1 MRQLNMKKKSKERY
15 VMTVKPAV
23 VLGIGLL
30 ALGAAGPSY
39 AQESAASRAQVE
51 RGEAWFYQRCSLCH
65 MGRIVKDNTYEPMTA
80 PLTGVLEDTSPAR
93 EQFVRAYI
101 QQGSAM
107 MPGFRY
113 SFSEQEF
120 EELMAYL
127 KTL

>member
-1 MRQLNMKKKSKERY
+1 
-15 VMTVKPAV
+15 MTVTRALLV
-23 VLGIGLL
+23 VIGLV
-30 ALGAAGPSY
+30 ALGAGLGY
-39 AQESAASRAQVE
+39 AQRPAAEWTQVE
-51 RGEAWFYQRCSLCH
+51 RGEAWYYQRCSLCH
-65 MGRIVKDNTYEPMTA
+65 MGRIVKDNTYEPMTPA
-80 PLTGVLEDTSPAR
+80 LTGVLADTSPER

-113 SFSEQEF
+113 SFTEEEF

>member
-1 MRQLNMKKKSKERY
+1 
-15 VMTVKPAV
+15 MT
-23 VLGIGLL
+23 LGGS
-30 ALGAAGPSY
+30 LGY
-39 AQESAASRAQVE
+39 AQGPAADWTQVQ
-51 RGEAWFYQRCSLCH
+51 RGEAWYYQRCSICH
-65 MGRIVKDNTYEPMTA
+65 MGRIVKDNTYEPMTP
-80 PLTGVLEDTSPAR
+80 PLTGVLEDTSPER

-113 SFSEQEF
+113 SFTEEEF